1 MARPWETLDR
11 VSTDEGELELR
22 RRGDEFL
29 ITVDGRVLMSSADH
43 RSEDLLSE
51 AAVAAMTALG
61 GRGVGEPRILVGGLG
76 MGYTLRALL
85 DALPRGSKAQVTVAE
100 ITPAVVDW
108 CRGPLAEATDGAV
121 ADPRVTVE
129 IADVAQVIA
138 RAAQRGG
145 DGRWD
150 AIILDLYEGPRE
162 AHAAEGR
169 AFYGRRALDTTRKAL
184 APGGVFAVWSEE
196 PDRPFERRLKQAGF
210 QVERRVPETG
220 RRRHAV
226 YVGR

>member
-51 AAVAAMTALG
+51 AAVGKLGSRAAGA
-61 GRGVGEPRILVGGLG
+61 PRILVGGLG
-76 MGYTLRALL
+76 MGYTVRALL
-85 DALPRGSKAQVTVAE
+85 DALPRGSQARVTVAE

-108 CRGPLAEATDGAV
+108 CRGPLSEATGGVV

-129 IADVAQVIA
+129 IADVAEVIA
-138 RAAQRGG
+138 EAARTGG
-145 DGRWD
+145 DERWD
-150 AIILDLYEGPRE
+150 AVILDLYEGPRE
-162 AHAAEGR
+162 AYAAEGR
-169 AFYGRRALDTTRKAL
+169 AFYGRRAIETTKRAL

-196 PDRPFERRLKQAGF
+196 PDRPFERRLERAGF
-210 QVERRVPETG
+210 RVERRVPETG
-220 RRRHAV
+220 RRRHVV
-226 YVGR
+226 YLAT